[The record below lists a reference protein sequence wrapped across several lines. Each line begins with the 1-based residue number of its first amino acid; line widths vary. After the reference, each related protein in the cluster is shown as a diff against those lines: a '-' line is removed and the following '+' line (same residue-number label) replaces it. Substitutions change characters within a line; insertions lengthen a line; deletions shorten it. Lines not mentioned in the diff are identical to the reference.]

1 MELHSHKV
9 QFRSGHS
16 RSCTV
21 IKFWSGHSRSCT
33 VIKFR
38 SGHSRSCTVIKFM
51 SGQSMS
57 CTVIK
62 FWSGHSRN
70 CTVIKFRSGHSRSC
84 TAIKFR
90 SGQSHGAVVS
100 LAATHTELPRLVPY
114 ELDRL
119 LLISSTRTRTLQ
131 RSFQETTRCALK
143 LLECFGEI
151 APVPFWRF
159 CSRLIEKSHC
169 QTSPTDS
176 VS

>member
-1 MELHSHKV
+1 MEPHSHKV
-9 QFRSGHS
+9 QVRTELWSS
-16 RSCTV
+16 R
-21 IKFWSGHSRSCT
+21 

-38 SGHSRSCTVIKFM
+38 SEQSYRAQVRTLKVLYSHKVLVRTLKELYSHKVHVRTV
-51 SGQSMS
+51 
-57 CTVIK
+57 
-62 FWSGHSRN
+62 N
-70 CTVIKFRSGHSRSC
+70 EPGHSRSC